1 MLIIEKKDILVLGKG
16 TAQELHDTIL
26 RREAKYSINFN

>member
-16 TAQELHDTIL
+16 TTQL